1 MEYISSS
8 SNSKPNSSS
17 IAAKIS
23 AISKESNPRS
33 LSLLSGVSEEQI
45 RTAIDRYTSNSNTKN
60 IDRVYDE
67 LSSDEID
74 TIFRSIEKNKEMLD
88 GKRGLEDC
96 LDDESLKIST
106 EQEATRIVRESVLG
120 KDKMKEKM
128 ER

>member
-1 MEYISSS
+1 MRVGK
-8 SNSKPNSSS
+8 N
-17 IAAKIS
+17 
-23 AISKESNPRS
+23 

-88 GKRGLEDC
+88 GKWGLEDC

-120 KDKMKEKM
+120 KDKMKEEM

>member
-1 MEYISSS
+1 MRVGR
-8 SNSKPNSSS
+8 N
-17 IAAKIS
+17 
-23 AISKESNPRS
+23 

-120 KDKMKEKM
+120 KDKMKEEM

>member
-1 MEYISSS
+1 MRVGK
-8 SNSKPNSSS
+8 N
-17 IAAKIS
+17 
-23 AISKESNPRS
+23 

-74 TIFRSIEKNKEMLD
+74 TIFRSIEMLNEK
-88 GKRGLEDC
+88 GKSGLEDC

-120 KDKMKEKM
+120 KDKMKEEM

>member
-1 MEYISSS
+1 MRVGK
-8 SNSKPNSSS
+8 N
-17 IAAKIS
+17 
-23 AISKESNPRS
+23 
-33 LSLLSGVSEEQI
+33 LGLLSGVSEEQI

-120 KDKMKEKM
+120 KDKMKEEM

>member
-1 MEYISSS
+1 MRVGK
-8 SNSKPNSSS
+8 N
-17 IAAKIS
+17 
-23 AISKESNPRS
+23 
-33 LSLLSGVSEEQI
+33 LSLLSGVSEEPI

-120 KDKMKEKM
+120 KDKMKEEM

>member
-1 MEYISSS
+1 MRVGK
-8 SNSKPNSSS
+8 N
-17 IAAKIS
+17 
-23 AISKESNPRS
+23 
-33 LSLLSGVSEEQI
+33 LSLLSGVSESQI
-45 RTAIDRYTSNSNTKN
+45 KTALDSYTSSLSDRN

-120 KDKMKEKM
+120 KDKMKEEM

>member
-1 MEYISSS
+1 MRVGR
-8 SNSKPNSSS
+8 N
-17 IAAKIS
+17 
-23 AISKESNPRS
+23 

-96 LDDESLKIST
+96 LDDETLRISK
-106 EQEATRIVRESVLG
+106 EQEATKVVRETVLG
-120 KDKMKEKM
+120 KEKSI
-128 ER
+128 EETEQQR

>member
-1 MEYISSS
+1 MRVGK
-8 SNSKPNSSS
+8 N
-17 IAAKIS
+17 
-23 AISKESNPRS
+23 

-74 TIFRSIEKNKEMLD
+74 TIFRSIEKNKEMHD

-120 KDKMKEKM
+120 KDKMKEEM

>member
-1 MEYISSS
+1 MRVGK
-8 SNSKPNSSS
+8 N
-17 IAAKIS
+17 
-23 AISKESNPRS
+23 

-45 RTAIDRYTSNSNTKN
+45 RTAIDRYTSNSNNKN

-120 KDKMKEKM
+120 KDKMKEEM

>member
-1 MEYISSS
+1 MRVGK
-8 SNSKPNSSS
+8 N
-17 IAAKIS
+17 
-23 AISKESNPRS
+23 

-74 TIFRSIEKNKEMLD
+74 TIFRSIEKNKEMLY
-88 GKRGLEDC
+88 GKSGLEDC

>member
-1 MEYISSS
+1 LRVGK
-8 SNSKPNSSS
+8 N
-17 IAAKIS
+17 
-23 AISKESNPRS
+23 

-120 KDKMKEKM
+120 KDKMKEEM

>member
-1 MEYISSS
+1 MRVGK
-8 SNSKPNSSS
+8 N
-17 IAAKIS
+17 
-23 AISKESNPRS
+23 

-88 GKRGLEDC
+88 GKSGLEDC

>member
-1 MEYISSS
+1 MRVGK
-8 SNSKPNSSS
+8 N
-17 IAAKIS
+17 
-23 AISKESNPRS
+23 
-33 LSLLSGVSEEQI
+33 LSLLSGVSESQI
-45 RTAIDRYTSNSNTKN
+45 KTALDSYTSSLSDRN

-88 GKRGLEDC
+88 GKNGLEDC
-96 LDDESLKIST
+96 LDDESLRISK

-120 KDKMKEKM
+120 KDKMKEEM

>member
-1 MEYISSS
+1 MS
-8 SNSKPNSSS
+8 
-17 IAAKIS
+17 
-23 AISKESNPRS
+23 ES
-33 LSLLSGVSEEQI
+33 QI
-45 RTAIDRYTSNSNTKN
+45 KTALDSYTSSFSDRN

-120 KDKMKEKM
+120 KDKMKEEM